1 MKNMFSRLAM
11 VLFASASV
19 LHAQLTIPSDGS
31 DGALNITSTNA
42 VIDLS
47 QAVTGAWD
55 ANNSANVGK
64 GIFDPVK
71 RAIVFKY
78 SSVNINPNR
87 TVTFTNHPSRA
98 PVVWLVQ
105 GNVTI
110 AGTLSLNGAGA
121 PNNNLLAEPGPG
133 GFRGGANGSLG
144 KGPGMGI
151 GGANP
156 INSFTDSPGSH
167 ASVYGNPSI
176 IPLIGGSG
184 GGATSYGG
192 GSGGGGA
199 VLIAAAN
206 AIQVTGAVTS
216 TGNGTGSGGAIRLVA
231 NSISG
236 TGVIDV
242 RNDGR
247 IRLEA
252 NSVTGSVVT
261 LPQTIAVPPATPP
274 TIWPGNDAPTVK
286 ITNVDSTA
294 APAVPTAALDLAADV
309 GISTNGAS
317 TVTIQTTNFPT
328 TGVVQVRAAPKFGAA
343 AVWVTAVFQ
352 NGDNNLANWTATVT
366 FPTGF
371 TTLQAR
377 ATVP

>member
-1 MKNMFSRLAM
+1 MKNTLLHFVLA
-11 VLFASASV
+11 LFASSA
-19 LHAQLTIPSDGS
+19 LLQAQITIPSDGS
-31 DGALNITSTNA
+31 DGALNITANT

-47 QAVTGAWD
+47 QAVTGTWD
-55 ANNSANVGK
+55 ANNSANAGK
-64 GIFDPVK
+64 GIFDPAK

-78 SSVNINPNR
+78 SSVNINASR

-110 AGTLSLNGAGA
+110 AGTLSLNGSGA

-133 GFRGGANGSLG
+133 GFRGGANGTLG
-144 KGPGMGI
+144 RGAGMGPG
-151 GGANP
+151 GGNP
-156 INSFTDSPGSH
+156 ISSYVDSPGAH

-176 IPLIGGSG
+176 LPLIGGSG
-184 GGATSYGG
+184 GGATLYGG

-199 VLIAAAN
+199 ILIAAAN
-206 AIQVTGAVTS
+206 GITITGSVTS
-216 TGNGTGSGGAIRLVA
+216 TGSGTGSGGAIRLVA

-236 TGVIDV
+236 TGTIDV

-252 NSVTGSVVT
+252 NSVSGNVVT

-274 TIWPGNDAPTVK
+274 TIWPGTGAPTVK
-286 ITNVDSTA
+286 ITNVDSSA
-294 APAVPTAALDLAADV
+294 APAVPTAPLDLIADV
-309 GISTNGAS
+309 GVSTNGAT
-317 TVTIQTTNFPT
+317 TVTLQTTNFPT
-328 TGVVQVRAAPKFGAA
+328 TGTVQVRAAPKFGAA
-343 AVWVTAVFQ
+343 SWINAVFQ
-352 NGDNNLANWTATVT
+352 SGDATSATWTATVT

>member
-1 MKNMFSRLAM
+1 MKTKLIHLLSIVLLAGA
-11 VLFASASV
+11 AS
-19 LHAQLTIPSDGS
+19 LPAQIAIPSDGS
-31 DGALNITSTNA
+31 DGALNVSANT

-47 QAVTGAWD
+47 QAVTGTWD

-64 GIFDPVK
+64 GIFDPAK

-78 SSVNINPNR
+78 SSVTINATR
-87 TVTFTNHPSRA
+87 TVSFINHPSRA

-110 AGTLSLNGAGA
+110 AGTLNLNGSGA

-133 GFRGGANGSLG
+133 GFRGGPSGSLG
-144 KGPGMGI
+144 RGAGLGI

-156 INSFTDSPGSH
+156 ISTYGDSPGSY

-176 IPLIGGSG
+176 VPLIGGSG
-184 GGATSYGG
+184 GGASLNGG

-199 VLIAAAN
+199 ILIAAGN
-206 AIQVTGAVTS
+206 AVQVNGAINS
-216 TGNGTGSGGAIRLVA
+216 TGNGTGSGGAVRLVA

-236 TGVIDV
+236 TGTIDT

-247 IRLEA
+247 IRLESNTVA
-252 NSVTGSVVT
+252 GNLVT

-274 TIWPGNDAPTVK
+274 VIWPGNDAPTVK
-286 ITNVDSTA
+286 VIAVDAVA
-294 APAVPTAALDLAADV
+294 APAVPTAPLDLAADI
-309 GISTNGAS
+309 GISTSGAT
-317 TVTIQTTNFPT
+317 TVTLQTTNFPT
-328 TGVVQVRAAPKFGAA
+328 TGLVQVRSSPKFNAA
-343 AVWVTAVFQ
+343 ATWTTATFQ
-352 NGDNNLANWTATVT
+352 SGDINTATWTATVT

-377 ATVP
+377 ATLP

>member
-1 MKNMFSRLAM
+1 MKNILPHLVLA
-11 VLFASASV
+11 LFASSA
-19 LHAQLTIPSDGS
+19 LLQAQLSIPSDGS
-31 DGALNITSTNA
+31 DGALNITANT

-47 QAVTGAWD
+47 QAVTGTWD
-55 ANNSANVGK
+55 TNNSANAGK
-64 GIFDPVK
+64 GIFDPAK

-78 SSVNINPNR
+78 SSVNINASR

-110 AGTLSLNGAGA
+110 AGTLSLNGSSSPG
-121 PNNNLLAEPGPG
+121 NNLLAEPGPG
-133 GFRGGANGSLG
+133 GFRGGANGTLG
-144 KGPGMGI
+144 SGSGLGPG
-151 GGANP
+151 GAVP
-156 INSFTDSPGSH
+156 TSSA
-167 ASVYGNPSI
+167 ASYAATYGNPSI

-184 GGATSYGG
+184 GHGA
-192 GSGGGGA
+192 GSGGGA
-199 VLIAAAN
+199 ILIAASGN
-206 AIQVTGAVTS
+206 LQVTGFITS
-216 TGNGTGSGGAIRLVA
+216 TGLSAGFPYYSASSGGAIRLVA

-236 TGVIDV
+236 TGTIDV

-252 NSVTGSVVT
+252 NSVSGNVVT
-261 LPQTIAVPPATPP
+261 LPQTIAVAPATPP

-286 ITNVDSTA
+286 ITNVDSSA
-294 APAVPTAALDLAADV
+294 APAVPTAPLDLAADV
-309 GISTNGAS
+309 GVSTNGAS
-317 TVTIQTTNFPT
+317 TVTIQTTNFPIN
-328 TGVVQVRAAPKFGAA
+328 GFVQVRAAPKFGTAA
-343 AVWVTAVFQ
+343 WTTTVFQ
-352 NGDNNLANWTATVT
+352 SGDATSANWTATVT